1 MLKFYREIMPCRRI
15 ICFNQIKRAKLEQA
29 LFVSALGLHYLYN
42 IKKTKA
48 QK

>member
-29 LFVSALGLHYLYN
+29 LFVSTLGLHYLYN
-42 IKKTKA
+42 IKK
-48 QK
+48 QKHKK